1 MAIDQGDVYWDRLG
15 KKIGKLEK
23 GRVRQI
29 LDGLF
34 LMLEPRYII

>member
-1 MAIDQGDVYWDRLG
+1 MLG
-15 KKIGKLEK
+15 EKIGNLDL

-34 LMLEPRYII
+34 LMLEPRMIL